1 MRNQGR
7 RRQPDDIDFSGS
19 DWLGKAKDLI
29 NQGHL
34 RRLIVRRPS
43 GRLLIDVPL
52 IAGLGVIA
60 ILVLIVPMLMA
71 LAALAALLMQF
82 KLEIERDS
90 SVYDNRDYDD

>member
-1 MRNQGR
+1 MHNRGG
-7 RRQPDDIDFSGS
+7 RRQPDDSDFSHS

-29 NQGHL
+29 NQGNL

-52 IAGLGVIA
+52 VAGLAVIA
-60 ILVLIVPMLMA
+60 LLILVVPMLMA
-71 LAALAALLMQF
+71 LAALAALVMRF

-90 SVYDNRDYDD
+90 GVYDERDYD

>member
-1 MRNQGR
+1 MQNRGG
-7 RRQPDDIDFSGS
+7 RRQPDDSDFSGS

-29 NQGHL
+29 NQGNL

-52 IAGLGVIA
+52 VAGLAVIA
-60 ILVLIVPMLMA
+60 LLILVVPMLMA
-71 LAALAALLMQF
+71 LAALAALVMRF

-90 SVYDNRDYDD
+90 GVYDERDYD

>member
-1 MRNQGR
+1 MRNRGA

-29 NQGHL
+29 NQGNL

-60 ILVLIVPMLMA
+60 VLILVVPMLMA
-71 LAALAALLMQF
+71 LAALAALLMGF
-82 KLEIERDS
+82 KLEIERDA
-90 SVYDNRDYDD
+90 SVYESRDYDD

>member
-1 MRNQGR
+1 MHNRGG

-29 NQGHL
+29 NQGNL

-52 IAGLGVIA
+52 IAGLAVVAVLI
-60 ILVLIVPMLMA
+60 LIVPMLMA
-71 LAALAALLMQF
+71 LAALAALVMQF
-82 KLEIERDS
+82 KLEIKRDS
-90 SVYDNRDYDD
+90 SVYDNHDYDD

>member
-1 MRNQGR
+1 MHNRGG
-7 RRQPDDIDFSGS
+7 RRQPDDSDFSGS

-29 NQGHL
+29 NQGNL

-52 IAGLGVIA
+52 VAGLAVIA
-60 ILVLIVPMLMA
+60 LLILVAPMLMA
-71 LAALAALLMQF
+71 LAALAALVMRF

-90 SVYDNRDYDD
+90 GVYDERDYD